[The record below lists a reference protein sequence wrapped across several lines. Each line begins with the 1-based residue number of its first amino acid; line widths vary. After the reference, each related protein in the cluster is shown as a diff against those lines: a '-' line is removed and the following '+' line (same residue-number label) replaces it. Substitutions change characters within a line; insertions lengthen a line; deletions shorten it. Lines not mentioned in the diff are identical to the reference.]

1 VEVEFTD
8 RVKEQLQEWK
18 KSGNKSIIQK
28 VEALLQSISKD
39 PYKGIGKPEE
49 LKYEWKSF
57 WSRRITQEHRLVY
70 RVINEYTVRI
80 YSIKGHYED

>member
-1 VEVEFTD
+1 VEIEFTD
-8 RVKEQLQEWK
+8 KVKQQLQEWK
-18 KSGNKSIIQK
+18 KSGNKSLIQK

-49 LKYEWKSF
+49 LRYEWKSF
-57 WSRRITQEHRLVY
+57 WSRQITQEHRLVY
-70 RVINEYTVRI
+70 RVIDEFTVRI

>member
-1 VEVEFTD
+1 MEIEFTD
-8 RVKEQLQEWK
+8 RVQEQLQEWK

-49 LKYEWKSF
+49 LKYEWNPF
-57 WSRRITQEHRLVY
+57 GLDE
-70 RVINEYTVRI
+70 
-80 YSIKGHYED
+80 